1 MNDKEKQERI
11 RQKIA
16 EENRRLINER
26 MTENGFKET
35 EDVDEMLELT
45 QNYYGFE
52 FTESWTTL
60 ATFYIYTESTA
71 DSYELYIAT
80 ESNGN
85 PNICE
90 DVHQYPDGCL
100 SELPD
105 HMRNGETIHFDE
117 YLQEDLRHEF
127 DEAIYT
133 VYADYRED
141 MRDEARE
148 QLESENKLK

>member
-1 MNDKEKQERI
+1 
-11 RQKIA
+11 
-16 EENRRLINER
+16 

-35 EDVDEMLELT
+35 EDVNLTLELT

-52 FTESWTTL
+52 FTKSWTTSVNIFTQNQL
-60 ATFYIYTESTA
+60 PIVMTFILPQSQTERLTFA
-71 DSYELYIAT
+71 K
-80 ESNGN
+80 
-85 PNICE
+85 
-90 DVHQYPDGCL
+90 DVYQYPDGCL

-127 DEAIYT
+127 DEAIYA

-148 QLESENKLK
+148 QLERENKLK

>member
-16 EENRRLINER
+16 EENRRLISER

-35 EDVDEMLELT
+35 EDVNEMLELT

-52 FTESWTTL
+52 FTESWTTSVS
-60 ATFYIYTESTA
+60 FYIYTESTA
-71 DSYELYIAT
+71 DSYDLYIAT
-80 ESNGN
+80 ESDGA

-90 DVHQYPDGCL
+90 DVYQYPDGCL

-105 HMRNGETIHFDE
+105 HMRNGEIIHFDE

-148 QLESENKLK
+148 QLERENKLK